1 MEERP
6 WCAAPSLPTGG
17 VELHSPGNMPLRPS
31 AAAPKRAWDSGGP
44 HVCKETLLRI
54 LIYHQKG
61 MLASFYEAS
70 IPFRFP
76 VLAKADRLYELNSEE
91 KCERRST
98 RCCRDLSISKNPPLT
113 KSK

>member
-1 MEERP
+1 MIRP
-6 WCAAPSLPTGG
+6 ETYSIVLPLALQSGLG
-17 VELHSPGNMPLRPS
+17 I
-31 AAAPKRAWDSGGP
+31 RAVLTFTP
-44 HVCKETLLRI
+44 
-54 LIYHQKG
+54 QKG

-76 VLAKADRLYELNSEE
+76 ALAKADRLYELNSEE

-98 RCCRDLSISKNPPLT
+98 RCCRDLFISKNPPLT